1 MATPLFRWRKTPRS
15 VARMFPPYKT
25 PVLILVYI
33 YSFVSATSVPEAGD
47 ATSLVLP
54 LARVRKTVRL
64 DPSVGSISK
73 EGLLAVAKAT
83 ELFMAM
89 IADKAWKIGRQVD

>member
-1 MATPLFRWRKTPRS
+1 MPKS
-15 VARMFPPYKT
+15 
-25 PVLILVYI
+25 
-33 YSFVSATSVPEAGD
+33 GD

-64 DPSVGSISK
+64 DPSVGNISK

-89 IADKAWKIGRQVD
+89 MADKAWKIGRQVD